1 MEENISGNRIRVAR
15 LMKKPPMNQQEL
27 LAKLQNEGVD
37 ISQSTLSKIENGDR
51 YITDVE
57 LKVFA
62 KILNVSILWLL
73 DETKYTNTNT
83 NVPPDFE

>member
-15 LMKKPPMNQQEL
+15 LLRKPPMSQQEL
-27 LAKLQNEGVD
+27 LAKLQNEGID

-62 KILNVSILWLL
+62 KILKVSILWLMN
-73 DETKYTNTNT
+73 ETNT
-83 NVPPDFE
+83 